1 MKKSLVLWVC
11 LLASS
16 ITFAQQAAEA
26 VQGNY
31 TLRDRFQLMKTKS
44 QSYNDYKVIKETVLD
59 GVWKI
64 INDSLNAK
72 NAAIRGAQANINGLK
87 GQLAKTEDALKAKE
101 KSMTDILYASTH
113 ITVLGIS
120 FTKGV
125 FLTVMA
131 CLLGGLIAF
140 VAVIFGRMQLQSKS
154 LSERNLAVS
163 ALTNEFEEYKHR
175 AMDKQTKLS
184 RELQDERN
192 KLASMRHS

>member
-16 ITFAQQAAEA
+16 ITFAQQATEI
-26 VQGNY
+26 QGNY
-31 TLRDRFQLMKTKS
+31 TLRDRFLLMKSKS
-44 QSYNDYKVIKETVLD
+44 QNYNDYKVIKETVLD

-64 INDSLNAK
+64 VTDSLNAK

-113 ITVLGIS
+113 ITVLGID

>member
-16 ITFAQQAAEA
+16 ITFAQQAAE

-31 TLRDRFQLMKTKS
+31 NLRDRFLLMKTKS

-87 GQLAKTEDALKAKE
+87 GQLAKTEDALNAKE

-113 ITVLGIS
+113 ITVLGID

-125 FLTVMA
+125 FLTVVA
-131 CLLGGLIAF
+131 CLLGGLIGF
-140 VAVIFGRMQLQSKS
+140 VAFIFGRMQLQSKS

>member
-16 ITFAQQAAEA
+16 ITFAQQAAE

>member
-16 ITFAQQAAEA
+16 ITFAQQATEI
-26 VQGNY
+26 QGNY
-31 TLRDRFQLMKTKS
+31 TLRDRFLLMKSKS
-44 QSYNDYKVIKETVLD
+44 QNYNDYKVIKETVLD
-59 GVWKI
+59 GIWKI

-72 NAAIRGAQANINGLK
+72 NAALRGAHANINGLK
-87 GQLAKTEDALKAKE
+87 GQLAKTEEALKAKE
-101 KSMTDILYASTH
+101 KSMTDIQYASTH
-113 ITVLGIS
+113 ITVLGID

-125 FLTVMA
+125 FLTVVA
-131 CLLGGLIAF
+131 CLLGGLIGF
-140 VAVIFGRMQLQSKS
+140 VAFIFGRMQLQSKS

>member
-16 ITFAQQAAEA
+16 ITFAQQAAEI
-26 VQGNY
+26 QGNY
-31 TLRDRFQLMKTKS
+31 SLRDRFQLMKTKS

-125 FLTVMA
+125 FLTVIA
-131 CLLGGLIAF
+131 CLLGGLIGF
-140 VAVIFGRMQLQSKS
+140 VAFIFGRMQLQSKS

>member
-1 MKKSLVLWVC
+1 MKKSLVLWIC

-16 ITFAQQAAEA
+16 ITFAQQATEA

-31 TLRDRFQLMKTKS
+31 NLRDRFQLMKTKS

-101 KSMTDILYASTH
+101 KSMTDIQYASTH
-113 ITVLGIS
+113 ITVLGID

-125 FLTVMA
+125 FLTVVA

>member
-16 ITFAQQAAEA
+16 ITFAQQAAE

-87 GQLAKTEDALKAKE
+87 GQLAKTEEALKAKE

>member
-16 ITFAQQAAEA
+16 ITFAQQATEI
-26 VQGNY
+26 QGNY
-31 TLRDRFQLMKTKS
+31 TLRDRFLLMKSKS
-44 QSYNDYKVIKETVLD
+44 QNYNDYKVIKESVLD

-101 KSMTDILYASTH
+101 KSMTDIQYASTH
-113 ITVLGIS
+113 ITVLGID

-125 FLTVMA
+125 FLTVVA

>member
-16 ITFAQQAAEA
+16 ITFAQQAAE

-31 TLRDRFQLMKTKS
+31 NLRDRFLLMKTKS

-101 KSMTDILYASTH
+101 KSMTDIQYASTH
-113 ITVLGIS
+113 ITVLGID

-125 FLTVMA
+125 FLTVVA

-140 VAVIFGRMQLQSKS
+140 VAIIFGRMQLQSKS